1 MIGIFQGYKMTECHS
16 FVVDKSIPE
25 TIQSLFLLKVLF
37 NVVHKKFNSF
47 RTKEDIGQ
55 FMRSI
60 MRNDPFLSVYFDEEK
75 CTSDI
80 KEDHVFLQLLRLM
93 VLQCSRVRF
102 GFLDGQ
108 KRHYIMTMCLCNKKP
123 EYFTLGPSEEKCID
137 ASTSKSHLSQ
147 FGLMTKA
154 RSYHFVTDRFLR
166 TCDMKSLFDGYNPS
180 SEFDVLGK
188 KSFPMLKKKSHYVI
202 ESHEKHQAS
211 SFLDFL
217 NGWLAMVKNMG
228 SKMPDRA
235 KPVLE
240 LRGTYYSAELKE
252 MRWKVWIDEMKN
264 NAHFCYEH
272 MNNLR
277 AIAAKGLVE
286 EEKLPCVVDLKTTDI
301 PSQGDFDG
309 NIADYHKYLMQF
321 CGEKKGP
328 CGLVSQNSMSGR
340 YSLTS
345 LVLFMTS
352 MYYNPET
359 FENFVQLVRAN
370 GSMTANSL
378 HKSIHDDLLKGSLS
392 SNCVS
397 VLKTMN
403 C

>member
-1 MIGIFQGYKMTECHS
+1 MTEYHS
-16 FVVDKSIPE
+16 FTVDKSIPE

-37 NVVHKKFNSF
+37 AIIHKKFNSF
-47 RTKEDIGQ
+47 RTKEDIGL
-55 FMRSI
+55 FMRCI
-60 MRNDPFLSVYFDEEK
+60 MLNDSCLRVYFDVK
-75 CTSDI
+75 KITSDI
-80 KEDHVFLQLLRLM
+80 KEDHVLLQLLRLM
-93 VLQCSRVRF
+93 VLQSSRIRF

-123 EYFTLGPSEEKCID
+123 EYFTMGPSEEQCID

-147 FGLMTKA
+147 LGLMTKA
-154 RSYHFVTDRFLR
+154 RSYYFVTDRFLR
-166 TCDMKSLFDGYNPS
+166 TGEVKSLFDGYTPD

-188 KSFPMLKKKSHYVI
+188 KSFPLLKKKSHYVI
-202 ESHEKHQAS
+202 EGHEKHQGS

-217 NGWLAMVKNMG
+217 NVWLSMVKMG
-228 SKMPDRA
+228 SKMPDRE

-240 LRGTYYSAELKE
+240 LKGTYFSAEFQE
-252 MRWKVWIDEMKN
+252 MRLSVWKDEMKN
-264 NAHFCYEH
+264 NSNFCYEH

-277 AIAAKGLVE
+277 AIAAKALVE
-286 EEKLPCVVDLKTTDI
+286 EEKLECVLDLKTNEI
-301 PSQGDFDG
+301 PSPGDFD
-309 NIADYHKYLMQF
+309 NESEYHNYLMQF
-321 CGEKKGP
+321 CGEKKGH

-370 GSMTANSL
+370 GSMTVNSL
-378 HKSIHDDLLKGSLS
+378 HKSFHDDLLKGSLS

-397 VLKTMN
+397 VLKTLN
-403 C
+403 YLLFGSYFIF